1 MYRRAAKDWPNTQSS
16 VSLVSSLQYHSVL
29 HVEDLTSCPE
39 VFGAKCS
46 YNFVCLSWKWGDSFL
61 FCAHV
66 CLEKETGERSD
77 CGHVCMCVG
86 SHTTTVDD
94 SKNDTFLLL
103 LAGSKSE
110 GTCKR
115 TEKTPHAVKEMRCW
129 REQGAASRR
138 QLGWHYGFSTAAAWG
153 NVCPRRGSA
162 YMWGGGDSSLRGGKA
177 GKALGMWIPQKQIC

>member
-1 MYRRAAKDWPNTQSS
+1 MLKISPPVQKFSGLNAHTTLFAFPGNEEIPSSS
-16 VSLVSSLQYHSVL
+16 VHM
-29 HVEDLTSCPE
+29 
-39 VFGAKCS
+39 
-46 YNFVCLSWKWGDSFL
+46 
-61 FCAHV
+61 
-66 CLEKETGERSD
+66 CLEKETGERNG
-77 CGHVCMCVG
+77 CGHVCICVG

-115 TEKTPHAVKEMRCW
+115 TEKNPHAVKEMRCW